1 MQGTST
7 GSVARTALG
16 EKPTRTWT
24 PGQWTV
30 LRILTSTTAL
40 LTAVASVRGD
50 AASGPLS
57 AASAVLLVGAT
68 LCLLLGWW
76 NRSSGVLAA
85 LGALG
90 LAATRATLAPLEDLL
105 QLTALSALLSIFAA
119 AETPAFWSL
128 DRRAD
133 VDPGSAWTLA
143 PVSERV
149 LAILWLVALIPL
161 ARGVGD
167 ASATAAVAVSVLA
180 TVGAWISLP
189 QPMAAWAP
197 GTALAGAVAAV
208 VFGAGGSGWL
218 QPVLLL
224 VLWLGAFGSRA
235 LPPQRPQH
243 PELLLYDGNCG
254 LCHGAVRFLMA
265 EDHDGTSFC
274 FAPLGGLTFEER
286 LTPGDRDTLPD
297 SVALLT
303 EDGRLLCRFAA
314 VRHALLR
321 LGGLWRLLD
330 LLLVPIPTALGD
342 LAYDAVARVRHRIF
356 AKPKDACPLLP
367 PALRSRM
374 LP

>member
-1 MQGTST
+1 MHGTST
-7 GSVARTALG
+7 GNAAPIEAGKRPSRA
-16 EKPTRTWT
+16 WT
-24 PGQWTV
+24 PGQWTA
-30 LRILTSTTAL
+30 LRILTATVALATAVYAL
-40 LTAVASVRGD
+40 LGV

-57 AASAVLLVGAT
+57 TASAVLLAGAT
-68 LCLLLGWW
+68 VGLLLGWW
-76 NRSSGVLAA
+76 NRTCGALAA

-90 LAATRATLAPLEDLL
+90 LAATQATLVSSEALL
-105 QLTALSALLSIFAA
+105 QLSTLSVLLGLFAA
-119 AETPAFWSL
+119 AETPAIWSL

-133 VDPGSAWTLA
+133 VDPGSAWTLTST
-143 PVSERV
+143 SERV
-149 LAILWLVALIPL
+149 LASLWPVALVPL
-161 ARGVGD
+161 ASGAGDVGT
-167 ASATAAVAVSVLA
+167 TAAVALSVLS
-180 TVGAWISLP
+180 TVGALVSLP

-197 GTALAGAVAAV
+197 GTALAGALAAV
-208 VFGAGGSGWL
+208 ILGAGGGGWL

-254 LCHGAVRFLMA
+254 LCHGAVRVLMA
-265 EDHDGTSFC
+265 EDRDGTSFC

-286 LTPGDRDTLPD
+286 LAPEDRDALPD

-330 LLLVPIPTALGD
+330 LLLVPIPTALGN
-342 LAYDAVARVRHRIF
+342 LGYDAVARVRHRIF
-356 AKPKDACPLLP
+356 AKPEDACPLLP
-367 PALRSRM
+367 PPLRARM